1 MLQLDPTQLTT
12 GDRYKLLIGSVVPR
26 PIAFVST
33 INRAGQTNLAPY
45 SFFNA
50 ISADPMLV
58 LFCPA
63 NKLDGTEKDSLVNAS
78 PAPIGTGQFV
88 VNIVSE
94 AFAERMAQTAAEL
107 PHGESEFDLAGFAA
121 EPSVRVAPP
130 RVGESPVAFECE
142 THEIHRYGPGQP
154 AGGNLVIGRV
164 VYVHVGDGVV
174 NDRYHVDADR
184 LGAVGRMGGLSYSRT
199 RDRFDMKPGAPAK
212 APGPGR

>member
-1 MLQLDPTQLTT
+1 MQIDPAQLST
-12 GDRYKLLIGSVVPR
+12 GERYKLLIGSVVPR

-33 INRAGQTNLAPY
+33 VSTTGRTNLAPY

-63 NKLDGTEKDSLVNAS
+63 NKLDGTEKDSLINAS
-78 PAPIGTGQFV
+78 PAPLGTGQFV

-94 AFAERMAQTAAEL
+94 GFAERMAQTAADL
-107 PHGESEFDLAGFAA
+107 PHGESEFDLAGFAGEA
-121 EPSVRVAPP
+121 GVKVGAP
-130 RVGESPVAFECE
+130 RVVESPVAFECE
-142 THEIHRYGPGQP
+142 THEITRFAPGEP

-164 VYVHVGDGVV
+164 VYVHVNEGLV
-174 NDRYHVDADR
+174 NERYHVDAD
-184 LGAVGRMGGLSYSRT
+184 LLDAVGRMGGLAYSRT
-199 RDRFDMKPGAPAK
+199 RDRFDLKPGGAK